1 MEPVTVEELR
11 KIIETDLPDA
21 DLQAYIDTAS
31 IFVNEVL
38 SSTSISDFLKT
49 QIAKWFAAHL
59 LASTRE
65 QQLLEASAGSA
76 SAKFQAVI
84 DKGLESTMYGQQVLT
99 LDTTGTFAKLGK
111 RKMSLRAIEGF

>member
-1 MEPVTVEELR
+1 MVTPDELR
-11 KIIETDLPDA
+11 KIIDTNLPDA
-21 DLQAYIDTAS
+21 DLQAYINTAS
-31 IFVNEVL
+31 VFVGEVL
-38 SSTSISDFLKT
+38 KDTSIPDQLKT
-49 QIAKWFAAHL
+49 EITKWYAAHL

-84 DKGLESTMYGQQVLT
+84 SDGIGATMYGQQVLA

-111 RKMSLRAIEGF
+111 RKMTLRAIEGF

>member
-1 MEPVTVEELR
+1 MATVTVEELK

-38 SSTSISDFLKT
+38 GSTSISELLKT

-76 SAKFQAVI
+76 SAKFQAVVSDGI
-84 DKGLESTMYGQQVLT
+84 GSTMYGQQVLA

-111 RKMSLRAIEGF
+111 RKMTLRAIEGF

>member
-1 MEPVTVEELR
+1 MVTPDELR
-11 KIIETDLPDA
+11 KIIDTDIPDTDL
-21 DLQAYIDTAS
+21 QSYINTAS
-31 IFVNEVL
+31 VFVGEVL
-38 SSTSISDFLKT
+38 KDASIPDPLKT
-49 QIAKWFAAHL
+49 EIIKWYAAHL

-84 DKGLESTMYGQQVLT
+84 DKGLESTMYGQRVLE

-111 RKMSLRAIEGF
+111 RKMTLRAIEGF